1 MNFDIRVKG
10 VNAVFYAFDSA
21 VEYTTKL
28 QRERHA
34 MQDEADQLR
43 KQIQDLNTSIRY
55 YVIYIDDRFLS
66 SHYFAVQSGD
76 ISCSTFVL
84 RFSGEHKAGLER
96 ETLTT

>member
-1 MNFDIRVKG
+1 MNFDIRVNRVK
-10 VNAVFYAFDSA
+10 ALFYAFDSA

-34 MQDEADQLR
+34 MQEEADQLR

-66 SHYFAVQSGD
+66 SHYFVVQSTDNIIG
-76 ISCSTFVL
+76 
-84 RFSGEHKAGLER
+84 RN
-96 ETLTT
+96 